1 MSAHPNPDEVIDVEI
16 DYITATSH
24 QRSAT
29 NGLASFGSWMVAEE
43 VQRGCKDS
51 SWRATGYHGRH
62 AGGTAFGVGAQGC
75 IVRASSRC
83 AREHWRQ
90 LLTLADNVTRLDV
103 QVTVRPVAGPTA
115 TLSRHHKELLKA
127 PRGRGK
133 EVKFH
138 AWYGPAGI
146 ESIEIGKRV
155 SDRFGRVYD
164 KGLQSGLVEWQGCLR
179 YEVELHRHLAL
190 RTALLLDSQEQDQ
203 AEMLSQVHT
212 FMSVRG
218 LRLGFS
224 PQPAARSAVNDA
236 LELRPRRS
244 VTSAFDH
251 PPEVVRVLRW
261 LANSVRPSVQRLI
274 ESGYGEEVS
283 RALGTA
289 PALMTWAWESSPF
302 QPPTEEVN

>member
-1 MSAHPNPDEVIDVEI
+1 MSAHPNTDEVIDVEI

-24 QRSAT
+24 ARSHSSNFA
-29 NGLASFGSWMVAEE
+29 AFASWMVAEE
-43 VQRGCKDS
+43 VSRGCKDS

-62 AGGTAFGVGAQGC
+62 AGGTAFGVGAQGS
-75 IVRASSRC
+75 IVRASSHC

-127 PRGRGK
+127 PRSRGK

-138 AWYGPAGI
+138 AWYGPTGI
-146 ESIEIGKRV
+146 ESIEIGRRV

-164 KGLQSGLVEWQGCLR
+164 KGLQSGLPEWLGCLR

-190 RTALLLDSQEQDQ
+190 RTALLLDSQELDQ
-203 AEMLSQVHT
+203 AAMVHQVHS

-218 LRLGFS
+218 LRVGFRNPVS
-224 PQPAARSAVNDA
+224 REGAVNDT
-236 LELRPRRS
+236 LELRKCRIMPS
-244 VTSAFDH
+244 VYDK
-251 PPEVVRVLRW
+251 PPEVVRALRW
-261 LANSVRPSVQRLI
+261 LANSVRPSVERLI
-274 ESGYGEEVS
+274 NSGYGEEVS
-283 RALGTA
+283 RALGTPLA
-289 PALMTWAWESSPF
+289 RVTWAPESSPF
-302 QPPTEEVN
+302 EPFQEEVH